1 MEENLVS
8 ENNKEFLDDVSP
20 SRLQHCISELFL
32 SMFSRNEDKTS
43 LCKNLEKK
51 IKAYSKNAT
60 IKIFDPQEIQ
70 VDKTV

>member
-20 SRLQHCISELFL
+20 LRLQHCISELFL

-70 VDKTV
+70 ADKTV